1 MRGLHHACDA
11 SIPIASC
18 VLVQACVLASPM
30 GVIALMDLLGQP
42 LEVLRNEALLL
53 LVGLCN
59 GCPQIAN
66 IAAFEGAFEKLLAIC
81 GAEGGPAAGDV
92 IVQDG
97 AELMNNLLRD
107 NLANQRLFRWVR
119 WLLRGCTDWVD
130 CWHVIWTPIWRAAH
144 GLFVPDMFL
153 PELAPT
159 AMQCWH
165 RHHRHAFR
173 RTCWAMCGAPPDP
186 TCL

>member
-1 MRGLHHACDA
+1 
-11 SIPIASC
+11 
-18 VLVQACVLASPM
+18 M

-92 IVQDG
+92 IVQDA

-119 WLLRGCTDWVD
+119 WLMWYCYGCVG
-130 CWHVIWTPIWRAAH
+130 CWHMHYEAYVRSS
-144 GLFVPDMFL
+144 
-153 PELAPT
+153 
-159 AMQCWH
+159 QQ
-165 RHHRHAFR
+165 
-173 RTCWAMCGAPPDP
+173 
-186 TCL
+186 

>member
-1 MRGLHHACDA
+1 MPCPAA
-11 SIPIASC
+11 
-18 VLVQACVLASPM
+18 VQACVLSSPM
-30 GVIALMDLLGQP
+30 GVTGLMDLLSQP

-92 IVQDG
+92 IVQDA

-107 NLANQRLFRWVR
+107 NLANQRLFRW
-119 WLLRGCTDWVD
+119 
-130 CWHVIWTPIWRAAH
+130 
-144 GLFVPDMFL
+144 
-153 PELAPT
+153 
-159 AMQCWH
+159 
-165 RHHRHAFR
+165 
-173 RTCWAMCGAPPDP
+173 APPRQALP
-186 TCL
+186 LHASRTSRRIYSNTRLLTTAGTLQ